1 MKIKKY
7 QVGGFNGD
15 PLKALVAARES
26 TNTNAPNLG
35 AILARQ
41 IEDGPDLMGADN
53 INRLERQLL
62 MEQPGGMYYA
72 DPAGLEQ
79 VNPVFELLSFAGPKV
94 FQSIGKKGVK
104 MISDY
109 ISGLSSKELAS
120 KKAKDIV
127 MEAIDPMKEL
137 AERRATENLQYVAD
151 RTLRKAGADDTQA
164 FLNLQG
170 RAQEVADEAMGAEM
184 FNVAKFEN
192 QIDDIFGQAR
202 VDDIIDNG
210 SMRFRKIKDVGNVDD
225 VKRAQ
230 SLGGYEK
237 ADEYA
242 MLFED
247 LGMDKKDVMRMLE
260 ERFMM
265 DKDAVKLPLNL
276 YGKQTKN
283 LNEQGGFITPM
294 KPVSSG
300 CSCMRCKKK

>member
-35 AILARQ
+35 AIIASQ

-104 MISDY
+104 MVSDY

-151 RTLRKAGADDTQA
+151 RTLRKAGAEDTQG

-184 FNVAKFEN
+184 FNIAKFEN
-192 QIDDIFGQAR
+192 QIDDIFGKAR
-202 VDDIIDNG
+202 VDDIIERRGLGRSKDLG
-210 SMRFRKIKDVGNVDD
+210 SVEDV
-225 VKRAQ
+225 RRAAQ
-230 SLGGYEK
+230 SGVDPTYIK
-237 ADEYA
+237 
-242 MLFED
+242 LFED
-247 LGMDKKDVMRMLE
+247 LGMDANDVRRMLE

-265 DKDAVKLPLNL
+265 DKDAVKLPLSV

-283 LNEQGGFITPM
+283 LNEDGGFITPM
-294 KPVSSG
+294 RSVSSS
-300 CSCMRCKKK
+300 CSCMKCKKK

>member
-35 AILARQ
+35 AILASQ
-41 IEDGPDLMGADN
+41 IEDDPFMGADN

-151 RTLRKAGADDTQA
+151 RTLRKAGADDTQG

-184 FNVAKFEN
+184 YNVAKFEN
-192 QIDDIFGQAR
+192 QIDDIFGKAR
-202 VDDIIDNG
+202 VDDIIQSKGLGMSKDLG
-210 SMRFRKIKDVGNVDD
+210 TVEDVRRATQSGVDPTYIK
-225 VKRAQ
+225 
-230 SLGGYEK
+230 
-237 ADEYA
+237 
-242 MLFED
+242 LFED
-247 LGMDKKDVMRMLE
+247 LGMDAKDVRRMLE

-265 DKDAVKLPLNL
+265 DPDAVKLKLNT
-276 YGKQTKN
+276 YGNQTQR
-283 LNEQGGFITPM
+283 LNEHGGFITPM
-294 KPVSSG
+294 RSVSSS
-300 CSCMRCKKK
+300 CSCMKCKKK

>member
-35 AILARQ
+35 AIIASQ

-104 MISDY
+104 MVSDY

-151 RTLRKAGADDTQA
+151 RTLRKAGAEDTQG

-202 VDDIIDNG
+202 VDDIIERRGLGRSKDLG
-210 SMRFRKIKDVGNVDD
+210 SVEDVRRATQSGVDPTYIK
-225 VKRAQ
+225 
-230 SLGGYEK
+230 
-237 ADEYA
+237 
-242 MLFED
+242 LFED
-247 LGMDKKDVMRMLE
+247 LGMDANDVRRMIE

-265 DKDAVKLPLNL
+265 DKDAVKLPLSV

-283 LNEQGGFITPM
+283 LNEDGGFITPM
-294 KPVSSG
+294 RSVSSS
-300 CSCMRCKKK
+300 CSCMKCKKK

>member
-35 AILARQ
+35 AILASQ
-41 IEDGPDLMGADN
+41 IEDDPFMGADN

-151 RTLRKAGADDTQA
+151 RTLRKAGADDTQG

-184 FNVAKFEN
+184 YNVAKFEN

-202 VDDIIDNG
+202 VDDIIQSKGLGMSKDLG
-210 SMRFRKIKDVGNVDD
+210 TVEDVRRATQSGVDPTYIK
-225 VKRAQ
+225 
-230 SLGGYEK
+230 
-237 ADEYA
+237 
-242 MLFED
+242 LFED
-247 LGMDKKDVMRMLE
+247 LGMDAKDVRRMLE

-265 DKDAVKLPLNL
+265 DPDAVKLKLNT
-276 YGKQTKN
+276 YGNQTQR
-283 LNEQGGFITPM
+283 LNEHGGFITPM
-294 KPVSSG
+294 RSVSSS
-300 CSCMRCKKK
+300 CSCMKCKKK

>member
-35 AILARQ
+35 AILASQ
-41 IEDGPDLMGADN
+41 IENDPFMGADN

-62 MEQPGGMYYA
+62 KDQPGGMYYA

-151 RTLRKAGADDTQA
+151 RALRKAGADDTQG

-202 VDDIIDNG
+202 VDDIIQSKGLGMSKDLG
-210 SMRFRKIKDVGNVDD
+210 TVEDVRRATQSGVDPTYIK
-225 VKRAQ
+225 
-230 SLGGYEK
+230 
-237 ADEYA
+237 
-242 MLFED
+242 LFED
-247 LGMDKKDVMRMLE
+247 LGMDAKDVRRMLE

-265 DKDAVKLPLNL
+265 DPDAVKLKLDT
-276 YGKQTKN
+276 YGKQTQR
-283 LNEQGGFITPM
+283 LNEDGGFITPM
-294 KPVSSG
+294 RSVSSS
-300 CSCMRCKKK
+300 CSCMKCKKK

>member
-1 MKIKKY
+1 
-7 QVGGFNGD
+7 
-15 PLKALVAARES
+15 
-26 TNTNAPNLG
+26 
-35 AILARQ
+35 
-41 IEDGPDLMGADN
+41 
-53 INRLERQLL
+53 
-62 MEQPGGMYYA
+62 
-72 DPAGLEQ
+72 
-79 VNPVFELLSFAGPKV
+79 V

>member
-35 AILARQ
+35 AILASQ
-41 IEDGPDLMGADN
+41 IEDDPFMGADN

-62 MEQPGGMYYA
+62 REQPGGMYYA

-151 RTLRKAGADDTQA
+151 RTLRKAGADDTQG

-202 VDDIIDNG
+202 VDDIIQSKGIGMSKDLG
-210 SMRFRKIKDVGNVDD
+210 TVEDVRRATQSGVDPTYIK
-225 VKRAQ
+225 
-230 SLGGYEK
+230 
-237 ADEYA
+237 
-242 MLFED
+242 LFED
-247 LGMDKKDVMRMLE
+247 LGMDAKDVRRMLE

-265 DKDAVKLPLNL
+265 DPDAVKLKLNT
-276 YGKQTKN
+276 YGNQTQR
-283 LNEQGGFITPM
+283 LNEHGGFITPM
-294 KPVSSG
+294 RSVSSS
-300 CSCMRCKKK
+300 CSCMKCKKK

>member
-35 AILARQ
+35 AILASQ
-41 IEDGPDLMGADN
+41 IEDDPFMGADN

-62 MEQPGGMYYA
+62 REQPGGMYYA

-151 RTLRKAGADDTQA
+151 RTLRKAGADDTQG

-184 FNVAKFEN
+184 YNVAKFEN
-192 QIDDIFGQAR
+192 QIDDIFGKAR
-202 VDDIIDNG
+202 VDDIIQSKGLGMSKDLG
-210 SMRFRKIKDVGNVDD
+210 TVEDVRRATQSGVDPTYIK
-225 VKRAQ
+225 
-230 SLGGYEK
+230 
-237 ADEYA
+237 
-242 MLFED
+242 LFED
-247 LGMDKKDVMRMLE
+247 LGMDAKDVRRMLE

-265 DKDAVKLPLNL
+265 DPDAVKLKLNT
-276 YGKQTKN
+276 YGNQTQR
-283 LNEQGGFITPM
+283 LNEHGGFITPM
-294 KPVSSG
+294 RSVSSS
-300 CSCMRCKKK
+300 CSCMKCKKK

>member
-35 AILARQ
+35 AIIASQ

-104 MISDY
+104 MVSDY

-151 RTLRKAGADDTQA
+151 RTLRKAGAEDTQG

-202 VDDIIDNG
+202 VDDIIERRGLGRSKDLG
-210 SMRFRKIKDVGNVDD
+210 SVEDVRRATQSGVDPTYIK
-225 VKRAQ
+225 
-230 SLGGYEK
+230 
-237 ADEYA
+237 
-242 MLFED
+242 LFED
-247 LGMDKKDVMRMLE
+247 LGMDANDVRRMLE

-265 DKDAVKLPLNL
+265 DKDAVKLPLSV

-283 LNEQGGFITPM
+283 LNEDGGFITPM
-294 KPVSSG
+294 RSVSSS
-300 CSCMRCKKK
+300 CSCMKCKKK

>member
-35 AILARQ
+35 AIIASQ

-104 MISDY
+104 MVSDY

-151 RTLRKAGADDTQA
+151 RTLRKAGAEDTQG

-202 VDDIIDNG
+202 VDDIIERRGLGRSKDLG
-210 SMRFRKIKDVGNVDD
+210 SVEDV
-225 VKRAQ
+225 RRAAQ
-230 SLGGYEK
+230 SGVDPTYIK
-237 ADEYA
+237 
-242 MLFED
+242 LFED
-247 LGMDKKDVMRMLE
+247 LGMDANDVRRMLE

-265 DKDAVKLPLNL
+265 DKDAVKLPLSV

-283 LNEQGGFITPM
+283 LNEDGGFITPM
-294 KPVSSG
+294 RSVSSS
-300 CSCMRCKKK
+300 CSCMKCKKK